1 MNLALVAV
9 IGFFVSFARSEVKR
23 ASDFLINQDV
33 RIGCKMPRI
42 KPERK
47 TPPR

>member
-33 RIGCKMPRI
+33 AHRLQDAAD
-42 KPERK
+42 
-47 TPPR
+47 